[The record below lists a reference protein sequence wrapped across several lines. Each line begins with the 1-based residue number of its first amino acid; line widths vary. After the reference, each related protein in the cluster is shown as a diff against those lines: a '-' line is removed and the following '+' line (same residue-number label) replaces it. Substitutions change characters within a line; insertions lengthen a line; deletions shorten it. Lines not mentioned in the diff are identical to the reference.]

1 MSDPAQYIMIGGF
14 LGAGKTTAMVR
25 FASYLSERGRRVGL
39 ITNDQSTGL
48 ADTRIAEH
56 AGFPVR
62 EITGGCFCC
71 RFNSLMDAA
80 DSLARDAAPDV
91 FLAEP
96 VGSCTD
102 LKATVSYPLRRLYG
116 DQFVVAPFS
125 VLVDPAR
132 AARVLGLEPGRRF
145 SPKVLYV
152 YEKQLEEADFIVI
165 NKIDAASAEQ
175 VAQLSAAL
183 HQRFPRARIMAVSAR
198 EGTGV
203 GEWFAAV
210 LEAADR
216 SETNLPIDYD
226 VYAEGE
232 ALLGW
237 LNCTVIVSG
246 GRFDGNTW
254 LEKVVSAIQERLR
267 RNDIEIAHL
276 KATLTSPDA
285 ADELAV
291 VQAAASEQ
299 PVERRYGFDA
309 PIESGELVVN
319 LRAEGDP
326 EILHAVVRDSIAG
339 AARAASLE
347 AAFTHEEH
355 FRPSRP
361 VPTHRVTL
369 T

>member
-25 FASYLSERGRRVGL
+25 FASYLAGRGRRVGL

-80 DSLARDAAPDV
+80 DALARDAAPDA

-165 NKIDAASAEQ
+165 NKIDAASADQ
-175 VAQLSAAL
+175 IARLSAAL
-183 HQRFPRARIMAVSAR
+183 HQRFPRGRIFTVSAR

-203 GEWFAAV
+203 SEWFEAV
-210 LEAADR
+210 LKEADR
-216 SETNLPIDYD
+216 AEANLAIDYD
-226 VYAEGE
+226 TYADGE

-237 LNCTVIVSG
+237 LNCTVTVSG
-246 GRFDGNTW
+246 RGFDGNAW
-254 LEKVVSAIQERLR
+254 LRAVVSDVQQRLR
-267 RNDIEIAHL
+267 DRGIEIAHL

-291 VQAAASEQ
+291 VQAADSEQ
-299 PVERRYGFDA
+299 PVERRYGLDA
-309 PIESGELVVN
+309 PIDSGELVVN
-319 LRAEGDP
+319 LRAEADP
-326 EILHAVVRDSIAG
+326 GLLQATVAESIAA
-339 AARAASLE
+339 AARAAQLE
-347 AAFTHEEH
+347 AAVVHEEH

-361 VPTHRVTL
+361 VPTHRVAFA
-369 T
+369 